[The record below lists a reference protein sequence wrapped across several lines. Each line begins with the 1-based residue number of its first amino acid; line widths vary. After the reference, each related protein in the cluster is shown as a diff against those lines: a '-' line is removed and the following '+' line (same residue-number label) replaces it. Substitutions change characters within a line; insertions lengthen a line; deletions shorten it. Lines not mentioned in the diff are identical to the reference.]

1 MGKPEPFGDWLEGL
15 SHAQLLEET
24 HQGLWLTSS
33 SPISTTSDP
42 ELGRCPVNPQGV
54 GSQDEKKLRGHLI
67 RPLQCRDPHPHP
79 LHLHPPPGVSIEL
92 LEVSRHG
99 ELTASKGVS
108 EHVRQLH

>member
-1 MGKPEPFGDWLEGL
+1 MGKPELFGDGLEGL
-15 SHAQLLEET
+15 SHAPLLEET

-54 GSQDEKKLRGHLI
+54 GCQDEKKLRGHLI
-67 RPLQCRDPHPHP
+67 RPLQCRDPPP
-79 LHLHPPPGVSIEL
+79 PALPPPPGVSVEL
-92 LEVSRHG
+92 LDVSRHG